1 MKDFAQTVSD
11 IFRRRLFDF
20 RRCRNLGTPVGRF
33 GAGSLSGS
41 LSQPK
46 GYTDYTG
53 SYDPVPTVEGV
64 TLATRDMHMTD
75 DVTIQPIPTYEVE
88 NEKGGITFIIGG
100 K

>member
-1 MKDFAQTVSD
+1 MVELLKIKGNLTAYG
-11 IFRRRLFDF
+11 RL
-20 RRCRNLGTPVGRF
+20 CGTIT
-33 GAGSLSGS
+33 GAGILSGT

-46 GYTDYTG
+46 GFTDYRG
-53 SYDPVPTVEGV
+53 DYDPIPTVEGV

-75 DVTIQPIPTYEVE
+75 DVTIQPIPIYEVQ